1 MQKIKYILFVVISAF
16 SLNLHALEPVLDHQ
30 AYVYLNI
37 PLDGANKA
45 REGYNFGFMVDRT
58 LIQADASIDLK
69 PAPDRPA
76 LFDLTINQHGI
87 KSFAINGI
95 RFADEY
101 YVYRANEQENGETAI
116 EENGETPA
124 EENGET
130 PAEENGETP
139 AEENGETPAEES
151 GEITAEENG
160 ETPTEENGETPAEE
174 NGEITAEENGE
185 TPTEEN
191 GETPAEENGEITAEE
206 NGETP
211 TEENGETTAEIEAT
225 ETGED
230 DEQKPEQEYGK
241 ITNAILN
248 AGKDEQVGIAIGLI
262 IIGLLLA
269 GS

>member
-58 LIQADASIDLK
+58 LVQADASIDLK

-76 LFDLTINQHGI
+76 LFDLAINQHGI

-101 YVYRANEQENGETAI
+101 YVYRANGQENGETAT

-124 EENGET
+124 EENGE
-130 PAEENGETP
+130 
-139 AEENGETPAEES
+139 
-151 GEITAEENG
+151 ITAEENG
-160 ETPTEENGETPAEE
+160 ETPAEENGETPAEE

-185 TPTEEN
+185 TPTEES
-191 GETPAEENGEITAEE
+191 GEITA
-206 NGETP
+206 
-211 TEENGETTAEIEAT
+211 EENGETTAEIEAT

-248 AGKDEQVGIAIGLI
+248 AGKDEQVGIAIGFI

>member
-101 YVYRANEQENGETAI
+101 YVYRANGQENGETAI
-116 EENGETPA
+116 EENGEITAEENGEITA

-130 PAEENGETP
+130 PTEENGEIT

-151 GEITAEENG
+151 GEITA
-160 ETPTEENGETPAEE
+160 EENGETPAEE

-191 GETPAEENGEITAEE
+191 GETPAEESGEITA
-206 NGETP
+206 
-211 TEENGETTAEIEAT
+211 EENGETTAEIEAT

-248 AGKDEQVGIAIGLI
+248 AGKDEQVGIAIGFI

>member
-101 YVYRANEQENGETAI
+101 YVYRANGQENGETAI
-116 EENGETPA
+116 EENGE
-124 EENGET
+124 
-130 PAEENGETP
+130 
-139 AEENGETPAEES
+139 
-151 GEITAEENG
+151 ITAEENG
-160 ETPTEENGETPAEE
+160 EITAEE

-191 GETPAEENGEITAEE
+191 GETPTEENGEITAEE

-211 TEENGETTAEIEAT
+211 TEENGETPTEENGETPAEESGEITAEENGETTAEIEAT